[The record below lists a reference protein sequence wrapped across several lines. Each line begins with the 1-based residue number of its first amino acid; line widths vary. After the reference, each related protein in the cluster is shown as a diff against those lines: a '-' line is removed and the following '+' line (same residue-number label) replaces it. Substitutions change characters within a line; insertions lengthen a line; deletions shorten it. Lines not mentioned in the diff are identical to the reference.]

1 MANRLL
7 RISVEQ
13 GAPDEAVME
22 AARRMNYD
30 GIPRTVYADGKIMK
44 WDWEVSEQDQEE
56 WLSGEEF
63 KDHVTRLLQYGE
75 QG

>member
-44 WDWEVSEQDQEE
+44 WDWQ
-56 WLSGEEF
+56 LN
-63 KDHVTRLLQYGE
+63 GE